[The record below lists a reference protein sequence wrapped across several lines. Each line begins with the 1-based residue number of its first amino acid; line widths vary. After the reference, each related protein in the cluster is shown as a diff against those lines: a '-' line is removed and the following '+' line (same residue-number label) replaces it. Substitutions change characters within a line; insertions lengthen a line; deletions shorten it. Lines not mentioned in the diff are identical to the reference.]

1 MTRPI
6 ALAVPRKRGLGAPS
20 ALDFRAGGETAE
32 YGRRRL
38 WLRARARDA
47 SLSWG

>member
-6 ALAVPRKRGLGAPS
+6 ALTALRKPVLGAPS
-20 ALDFRAGGETAE
+20 ALNFRPGGETAE

-38 WLRARARDA
+38 GLRARARDA
-47 SLSWG
+47 GLSWG